1 MALDLLVDDD
11 PVDPVVD
18 AGPPALAEVEVGE
31 EEDTGSAADARTGAL
46 RKYPIKSCESSTSQ
60 GEKGLFARFCL
71 KAASY
76 ASQ

>member
-1 MALDLLVDDD
+1 MALGLLVDDD

-46 RKYPIKSCESSTSQ
+46 RKYQ
-60 GEKGLFARFCL
+60 
-71 KAASY
+71 
-76 ASQ
+76 